1 MSRGRQRQNSV
12 VTSRLKRTDQT
23 TASDQTMKG
32 QSQTSAQQS
41 LLPVGQLL
49 YVPPTL
55 MGQLVELAR
64 HYVVVGSIH
73 EDWHPST

>member
-1 MSRGRQRQNSV
+1 
-12 VTSRLKRTDQT
+12 
-23 TASDQTMKG
+23 MKG